1 MWPGAFFLYRN
12 YCIMA
17 TKGTEGETR
26 DDRLSKKEGL
36 WLTVVGILAIVGA
49 FVLLI
54 WCIKWLKMWP
64 VWVLYFIGVAFF
76 AFRIKQ
82 SFAQKDYNYAWKCIW
97 GVVIA
102 GLILLV
108 IDWIF

>member
-1 MWPGAFFLYRN
+1 
-12 YCIMA
+12 MA
-17 TKGTEGETR
+17 TNDAGNDSRRRKLTKNEGI
-26 DDRLSKKEGL
+26 
-36 WLTVVGILAIVGA
+36 WLTVIGALAIIGA
-49 FVLLI
+49 FVILF

-64 VWVLYFIGVAFF
+64 VWVLYFIGVIFF

-97 GVVIA
+97 GIVIA

-108 IDWIF
+108 LDWIF